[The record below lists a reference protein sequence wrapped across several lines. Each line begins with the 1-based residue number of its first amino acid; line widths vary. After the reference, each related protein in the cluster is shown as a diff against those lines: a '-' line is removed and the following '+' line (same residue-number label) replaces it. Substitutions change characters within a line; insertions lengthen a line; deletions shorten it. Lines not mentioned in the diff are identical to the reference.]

1 MLFVCLCIVIDGHNA
16 YFTVL
21 WDFISVPSVRH
32 CRSFLHG
39 RHRRGGQSAARFQ
52 RRRQGAEDAYLK
64 RILDIVR
71 ESGHTFKDFVLGG
84 SHHLCHKLLDLM
96 KHPSP
101 LFVSTSEPASTGC
114 LYKLVRLWR
123 ESKASQGRISGS
135 QMEASKRKHGG
146 VCLEHLVKIWNP
158 GALLA
163 LGSDSLFTLVLSGI
177 DPLYIIGVAR
187 KSLVTVYNVPACHM
201 LATRF
206 GLTCTVCSSP
216 AIYTCPCR
224 LIRYCSRRC
233 QKSHWLCHRVICTAT
248 FSRSKKMLLSSLCLS
263 SAPDARRLSFWRSL
277 RASCS

>member
-1 MLFVCLCIVIDGHNA
+1 MRFACLCIVIDGQNA
-16 YFTVL
+16 YFAEL
-21 WDFISVPSVRH
+21 WDFISVPHVKR

-39 RHRRGGQSAARFQ
+39 RHRRGGQSAGRFQ
-52 RRRQGAEDAYLK
+52 RHRQGAEDAYLK
-64 RILDIVR
+64 RILDIFRVSR
-71 ESGHTFKDFVLGG
+71 HTFKDLVFGG
-84 SHHLCHKLLDLM
+84 SQHLCHKLSALIN
-96 KHPSP
+96 HPSP
-101 LFVSTSEPASTGC
+101 RFVSTSEPASTGC

-123 ESKASQGRISGS
+123 RSQSSQGRISGA
-135 QMEASKRKHGG
+135 QMEASKKEHGG
-146 VCLEHLVKIWNP
+146 VCLQHLVKIWNP

-163 LGSDSLFTLVLSGI
+163 LGSDSLFTLVVSGI
-177 DPLYIIGVAR
+177 DPLHIIGVAR
-187 KSLVTVYNVPACHM
+187 KSLVTVYNVPAFHM

-248 FSRSKKMLLSSLCLS
+248 FSRSKKTLLSSLCLS
-263 SAPDARRLSFWRSL
+263 SAPVARRLSFWRFL

>member
-1 MLFVCLCIVIDGHNA
+1 MN
-16 YFTVL
+16 
-21 WDFISVPSVRH
+21 
-32 CRSFLHG
+32 
-39 RHRRGGQSAARFQ
+39 
-52 RRRQGAEDAYLK
+52 
-64 RILDIVR
+64 
-71 ESGHTFKDFVLGG
+71 
-84 SHHLCHKLLDLM
+84 
-96 KHPSP
+96 HPSTR
-101 LFVSTSEPASTGC
+101 FVSTSEPASTGC

-123 ESKASQGRISGS
+123 RSQSSQGRISGA
-135 QMEASKRKHGG
+135 QMEASKKKHGG
-146 VCLEHLVKIWNP
+146 VCLQHLKKIWNP

-163 LGSDSLFTLVLSGI
+163 LGSDSLFTLVVSGI

>member
-1 MLFVCLCIVIDGHNA
+1 MRFACLCIVIDGQNA
-16 YFTVL
+16 YFAEL
-21 WDFISVPSVRH
+21 WDFISVPHLKRCH
-32 CRSFLHG
+32 SFLHG
-39 RHRRGGQSAARFQ
+39 RHRRGGQSAGRFQ
-52 RRRQGAEDAYLK
+52 RHRQGAEDAYLK

-71 ESGHTFKDFVLGG
+71 VSRHTFKDLVFGG
-84 SHHLCHKLLDLM
+84 SQHLCHKLSVLM
-96 KHPSP
+96 NHPRT
-101 LFVSTSEPASTGC
+101 LIVSTSEPASTGC

-123 ESKASQGRISGS
+123 RSQSSQGRISGA
-135 QMEASKRKHGG
+135 QMEASKKKHGG
-146 VCLEHLVKIWNP
+146 VCLQHLKKIWNP

-163 LGSDSLFTLVLSGI
+163 LGSDSLFTLVVSGI

-187 KSLVTVYNVPACHM
+187 KSLVTVYNVPAFHM

-248 FSRSKKMLLSSLCLS
+248 FSRSKKTLLSSLCLS
-263 SAPDARRLSFWRSL
+263 SVPVARPLSFWRSL